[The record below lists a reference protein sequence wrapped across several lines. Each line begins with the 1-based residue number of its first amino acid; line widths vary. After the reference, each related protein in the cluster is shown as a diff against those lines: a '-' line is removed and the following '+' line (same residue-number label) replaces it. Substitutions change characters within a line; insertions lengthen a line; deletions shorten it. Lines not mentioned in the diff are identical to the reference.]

1 MKKITIAALASFAL
15 GLLAA
20 GYIFVVLPEKK
31 APAGPSAAAM
41 PASSAGLSG
50 TLYAST
56 SPELQTNQDFATIA
70 EKAGPAVIRIDAER
84 REKIR
89 GGFGLGGDDF
99 GSEDFWDRFFGRQ
112 APRNEKEVPA
122 LAQGTGFIIS
132 PDGFILTNNHIVEN
146 AVKVTVFTVSGN
158 EYEAKT
164 IGTDAKTDL
173 ALLKIEA
180 KDLPSIELGD
190 SAALRIGEWVLA
202 IGNPYGFEHTVTAG
216 IVSAKGRQ
224 VETGSTFQDFIQ
236 TDAAINRGN
245 SGGPLINMRG
255 QVVGITSSIYTP
267 TGGNIGIGFA
277 IPSNMVKKVVSQLKE
292 RGRVIRGYLGIVP
305 QEVTE
310 GIRKQFNLKDRKGAI
325 VSSVEA
331 DSPAGRA
338 GLKQYDVITAINGQ
352 PVENVNDLRFKIADV
367 EPGKK
372 AALTVMRDGKELTVS
387 ATVEELEPEQAKGQ
401 TASADKNLGLSLTPL
416 TPNLARRYGLKTIE
430 GLLITQVED
439 YSEAS
444 RKGLEPGMV
453 ILEVNRQKVATIRDF
468 ENVVKKTAAGDE
480 LILLVRI
487 ETDGRT
493 QDAIITLRVPG

>member
-1 MKKITIAALASFAL
+1 MKKTGIIAVASFAL

-31 APAGPSAAAM
+31 VAAASPAAVPAPA
-41 PASSAGLSG
+41 AGLSG
-50 TLYAST
+50 SLYASPA
-56 SPELQTNQDFATIA
+56 PEVITNQDFATIA
-70 EKAGPAVIRIDAER
+70 EKAGPAVVRIDAER
-84 REKIR
+84 REKVR
-89 GGFGLGGDDF
+89 GLGLGDDF
-99 GSEDFWDRFFGRQ
+99 GSDDFWDRFFGRP

-122 LAQGTGFIIS
+122 MAQGTGFFIS
-132 PDGFILTNNHIVEN
+132 ADGYLLTNNHIAEN
-146 AVKVTVFTVSGN
+146 AVKITAFTVSGS
-158 EYEAKT
+158 EYEAKI
-164 IGTDAKTDL
+164 IGMDSKTDI
-173 ALLKIEA
+173 ALLKISA
-180 KDLPSIELGD
+180 QGLPFIELGD
-190 SAALRIGEWVLA
+190 SAALRIGEWVMA

-224 VETGSTFQDFIQ
+224 FETGTYQDFIQ

-245 SGGPLINMRG
+245 SGGPLLNMRG
-255 QVVGITSSIYTP
+255 QVIGITSNIYTP

-277 IPSNMVKKVVSQLKE
+277 IPSNMVKKVVDQLKTK
-292 RGRVIRGYLGIVP
+292 GRVVRGYLGIVP

-372 AALTVMRDGKELTVS
+372 AALTVMRDGKELTVT
-387 ATVEELEPEQAKGQ
+387 ATVEELEPEEAKGQ
-401 TASADKNLGLSLTPL
+401 AASADKNLGLSLTPL
-416 TPNLARRYGLKTIE
+416 TPNLARRYGLKTTE

-439 YSEAS
+439 YSEAA

-453 ILEVNRQKVATIRDF
+453 VMEVNRQKVATIRDF

>member
-1 MKKITIAALASFAL
+1 MKKTAIIAVASFAL

-20 GYIFVVLPEKK
+20 GYIFVVLPEKT
-31 APAGPSAAAM
+31 AQAGTS
-41 PASSAGLSG
+41 PASVSAPPAGLSA

-56 SPELQTNQDFATIA
+56 APEVRTNQDFATIA

-84 REKIR
+84 RDKI
-89 GGFGLGGDDF
+89 GGFGLGDNF
-99 GSEDFWDRFFGRQ
+99 GSEDFWDRFFGRP
-112 APRNEKEVPA
+112 APRNEKEVPS
-122 LAQGTGFIIS
+122 LAQGTGFFIS
-132 PDGFILTNNHIVEN
+132 ADGYVLTNNHIVEN

-158 EYEAKT
+158 EYEAKV
-164 IGTDAKTDL
+164 IGTDSKTDI
-173 ALLKIEA
+173 ALLKINA

-190 SAALRIGEWVLA
+190 SAELRIGEWVLA

-224 VETGSTFQDFIQ
+224 FETGTFQDFIQ

-277 IPSNMVKKVVSQLKE
+277 IPSNMVKKVVAQLKDK
-292 RGRVIRGYLGIVP
+292 GRVVRGYLGIVP

-372 AALTVMRDGKELTVS
+372 AALTVTRDGKETTIT
-387 ATVEELEPEQAKGQ
+387 ATVEELEPEQEKGQ
-401 TASADKNLGLSLTPL
+401 TPSADKNLGLSITPL
-416 TPNLARRYGLKTIE
+416 TPNLARRYGLKTTE

-439 YSEAS
+439 YSEAA

-453 ILEVNRQKVATIRDF
+453 ILEVNRQKVMTIREF
-468 ENVVKKTAAGDE
+468 ENVLKKTSAGDE
-480 LILLVRI
+480 IILLVRI
-487 ETDGRT
+487 ETDGRA
-493 QDAIITLRVPG
+493 QEAIITLRVPG